1 MFSVALIGP
10 DGCGK
15 STISKRLLQDASFKS
30 KRIYMGVDRD
40 ESNYALPT
48 THLIRWVKRKFKG
61 GQDPGGPR
69 DIANDRKQSGRSV
82 PKRLLKQ
89 LTTAFTFLNNTAEE
103 WYRQLL
109 TWYFI
114 RCGQIVIFDRHFY
127 ADFYHFHVDGP
138 DDRWTSRLHGYM
150 LEHLY
155 PKPDLVIYL
164 DAPAEM
170 LFARKKEGTIELL
183 EKRRRDYLELRD
195 KVPQFAIV
203 DATQPQDEVFTDVQQ
218 LIQGFLQ
225 SKNTTR

>member
-15 STISKRLLQDASFKS
+15 STISKRLLQDSSFKS

-48 THLIRWVKRKFKG
+48 THLIRWVKRTLRG
-61 GQDPGGPR
+61 GEDPGGPR
-69 DIANDRKQSGRSV
+69 DISNDRMQPSRGV

-89 LTTAFTFLNNTAEE
+89 LTTAFTFLNNIAEE

-114 RCGQIVIFDRHFY
+114 RRGQIVIFDRHFF
-127 ADFYHFHVDGP
+127 ADFYHFHINGRDG
-138 DDRWTSRLHGYM
+138 RWTSRVHGYM
-150 LEHLY
+150 LEHIY

-164 DAPAEM
+164 DAPAEL

-183 EKRRRDYLELRD
+183 EQRRRDYLELQD

-218 LIQGFLQ
+218 LILRFLQ
-225 SKNTTR
+225 TKNTNG

>member
-15 STISKRLLQDASFKS
+15 STISKKLLQDPSFRS

-48 THLIRWVKRKFKG
+48 THLIRWVKRTFNVG
-61 GQDPGGPR
+61 ENREGPR
-69 DIANDRKQSGRSV
+69 DISKEEKLPGRSFS
-82 PKRLLKQ
+82 KRRFKEIK
-89 LTTAFTFLNNTAEE
+89 TAFVFLNNTAEE

-114 RCGQIVIFDRHFY
+114 RSGHIVIFDRHFY
-127 ADFYHFHVDGP
+127 ADFYHFHVNGR

-155 PKPDLVIYL
+155 PKPDLVIFL
-164 DAPAEM
+164 DAPAEV
-170 LFARKKEGTIELL
+170 LFARKGEGTIALL
-183 EKRRRDYLELRD
+183 EERRRDYLELRD
-195 KVPQFAIV
+195 KVPHFATV
-203 DATQPQDEVFTDVQQ
+203 DATQTQDVVYTDVQQ
-218 LIQGFLQ
+218 LMMRFSQTR
-225 SKNTTR
+225 NTP